1 MIDLQRAP
9 PPALTLQWPTLS
21 SSCFVQAAAIP
32 LNHSN
37 LTFRKIIPPRLSCLW
52 TLLIYFPFYGS
63 VDLLGFG
70 SGPLSPPGNS
80 SPINLV
86 SMSCLPVIKNK
97 LILNINFSKGLFWRL
112 IGGSMDRDV
121 RFVFQIYFDLN
132 LIKSNR
138 FIDNYVQH
146 LEVV

>member
-1 MIDLQRAP
+1 MQRA

-37 LTFRKIIPPRLSCLW
+37 LTFCKIIPTRLSCLW

-97 LILNINFSKGLFWRL
+97 LFKTSISQKDFS
-112 IGGSMDRDV
+112 GGSLEAQWIEMS
-121 RFVFQIYFDLN
+121 DLF
-132 LIKSNR
+132 SR
-138 FIDNYVQH
+138 FI
-146 LEVV
+146 LI